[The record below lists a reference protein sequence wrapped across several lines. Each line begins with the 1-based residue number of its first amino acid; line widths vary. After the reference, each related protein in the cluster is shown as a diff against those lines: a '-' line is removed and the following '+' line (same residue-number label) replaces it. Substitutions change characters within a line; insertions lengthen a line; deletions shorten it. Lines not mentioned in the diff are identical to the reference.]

1 MAYRLNK
8 TNGELLVELV
18 DGQIDTTST
27 DITLVGRN
35 YKGFGEFLNENYIK
49 LLENFAKTSSPGA
62 PLTGQLWY
70 DTGEERLKIYTGET
84 FKSAGGPVVSNVQP
98 NLVLGDLW
106 IDSENNKLYFFD
118 GSELILVGPNYDAA
132 QGKTGYE
139 AVTVIDSNSQDQ
151 TVLFFYIAGALTG
164 ILSKAT
170 FRPLV
175 NIVGYPVDPDDLST
189 PRRQIIRQGFNPV
202 SEDYW
207 FRGTAQSTRSLIS
220 DASEEFTEAN
230 FMKTDRDT
238 STTGSLAIKDPAGKG
253 LTIYSQDKET
263 LGIAINGTV
272 STIETRRSNT
282 DISINTK
289 QENADSIAFYA
300 SGSLQRVGIYT
311 NQPSVE
317 LDVNGSG
324 RYTGNLEVE
333 GNLLVTGD
341 TTYLNVSTLRV
352 EDKNIELGLLNDSTQ
367 GNDAQVD
374 GAGIIVRSSDGSK
387 DFTWQVETGSW
398 TSNQSIDLT
407 AGKSFK
413 IADITTLSS
422 NRLHDTVIYA
432 EGLISIGTLQQL
444 SVNGNVS
451 IKDNLSV
458 SGALNITSTGTIT
471 INNQNISGVLDPV
484 TDLDVANKRYV
495 DTQIDNEP
503 VVLSLDLTGLS
514 NPVASFASNGPYIDV
529 KNILDFMYPASEKE
543 EGTVARVYGTS
554 YSNTVV
560 TGIDVSAATNK
571 SYVSVIVDP
580 EDSTTPQLE
589 SVVQDIA
596 FSPVSGVANFT
607 PDRAQIEFIVN
618 SGVWQWVRTTVVS

>member
-432 EGLISIGTLQQL
+432 EALISIGTLQQL

>member
-324 RYTGNLEVE
+324 RYTGDLEVE

-367 GNDAQVD
+367 GNDAQID

-471 INNQNISGVLDPV
+471 INNQNVSGVLDPV